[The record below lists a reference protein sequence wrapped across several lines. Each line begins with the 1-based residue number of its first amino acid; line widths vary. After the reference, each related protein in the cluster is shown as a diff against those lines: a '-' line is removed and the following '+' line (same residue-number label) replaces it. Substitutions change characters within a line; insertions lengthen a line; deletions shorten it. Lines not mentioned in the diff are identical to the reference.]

1 MAQEEEAVTET
12 AEAVEPAEPVRNVS
26 GEYSNYRD
34 IEWPFDPWGFTVA
47 LRAAG
52 VEAVSRVAGDLEK
65 LEIVIGTLRCI
76 GQHGQVK
83 IADQRAEHEQ
93 TVAGTE
99 NRRLAEEA
107 RAIADKKA
115 EVARLTKLLNS
126 AKASLAAKE
135 QSAE

>member
-1 MAQEEEAVTET
+1 MSQEEEAVAET
-12 AEAVEPAEPVRNVS
+12 VEAAEPVRNVS

-52 VEAVSRVAGDLEK
+52 VEAVSRVAGDMEK
-65 LEIVIGTLRCI
+65 LEIVISTLRCI
-76 GQHGQVK
+76 GQHGTVK

-99 NRRLAEEA
+99 NRRLADEA
-107 RAIADKKA
+107 RALANQKA
-115 EVARLTKLLNS
+115 EVARLTKLLNA
-126 AKASLAAKE
+126 AKANLAAKE
-135 QSAE
+135 KAAE